1 MRSYKNSIKLFFAP
15 VCPALAG
22 FFTWL
27 LKSAGVKNAGF
38 QEFSF
43 EKRGNNLCAK
53 ESRNGILCV
62 GKIKISA

>member
-43 EKRGNNLCAK
+43 EKRGNNLWWLN
-53 ESRNGILCV
+53 RGIGIL
-62 GKIKISA
+62 G